1 MSSSSVPATAAP
13 LQKTSLNPIH
23 RQCGAKMV
31 DFGGWDMPVE
41 YAGLIA
47 EHMAVRTRV
56 GIFDVSHMGE
66 IQLRGPEALDAV
78 QFVSMNDASKL
89 AEGQAQYS
97 ALLTPQGTFVDDIL
111 VYKFS
116 PNDYLLVVNAGT
128 RPKDYAWI
136 KQHGQRFHCHV
147 SDYSDHYSQLAIQ
160 GPQAL
165 ATMQKLTRVD
175 LNAIKNYWF
184 VWGQVCGIHNVLISR
199 TGYTGEDGFEI
210 YIPSDE
216 ATTTRVWQ
224 EILDAGR
231 EFEIVP
237 CGLGARNTLR
247 LEASMP
253 LYGHE
258 ITEETNVFE
267 AGLDRFC
274 KLDKPEFLGQTA
286 LKKLQESGGP
296 HRKLVGLEMIERGI
310 GRDGYPIC
318 SLAGEQIGNVT
329 SGSPAP
335 FLKKNIALG
344 YVPAAQNAVDTE
356 LAIKIR
362 GQDVRARIVPQPFYR
377 RPKKHA

>member
-1 MSSSSVPATAAP
+1 MSSPSVPATAAP
-13 LQKTSLNPIH
+13 LQKTSLNPTH

-89 AEGQAQYS
+89 AEGQAHYS

-111 VYKFS
+111 VYKLS

-136 KQHGQRFHCHV
+136 KQHVQRFHCHA

-165 ATMQKLTRVD
+165 ATLQKLTRVD

-216 ATTTRVWQ
+216 ATTSRAWQ

-231 EFEIVP
+231 EFKIVP

-274 KLDKPEFLGQTA
+274 KLDKPEFLGQSA
-286 LKKLQESGGP
+286 LKKLQQAGGP
-296 HRKLVGLEMIERGI
+296 QRKLVGMEMLERGI

-318 SLAGEQIGNVT
+318 TLAGEQIGAVT

-344 YVPAAQNAVDTE
+344 YVPVAHSAIDTE
-356 LAIKIR
+356 LTIQIR
-362 GQDVRARIVPQPFYR
+362 GQNVRARIVAQPFYR